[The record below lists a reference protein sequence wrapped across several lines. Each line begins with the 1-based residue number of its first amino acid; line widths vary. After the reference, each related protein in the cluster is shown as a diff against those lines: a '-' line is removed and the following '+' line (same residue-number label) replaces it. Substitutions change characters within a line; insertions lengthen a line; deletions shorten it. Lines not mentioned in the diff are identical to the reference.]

1 MRLIIISMLMVLFGL
16 SACSSDEDVVVHK
29 SGESWREGRLVVGRD
44 TYNLA
49 CASCHDTGKMDAPLI
64 GNPKDWSGRSDL
76 WDAVLAEHAKTGYL
90 EMPEK
95 GGHPELSDEQI
106 ESAAEFML
114 HVTFPDK
121 PQG

>member
-1 MRLIIISMLMVLFGL
+1 MRLIIIVMLAGL
-16 SACSSDEDVVVHK
+16 LGLPGCSSDEDVVVHK

-76 WDAVLAEHAKTGYL
+76 WGAVLAEHAKSGYL

-95 GGHPELSDEQI
+95 GGHPELTDEQI
-106 ESAAEFML
+106 ESATEFML
-114 HVTFPDK
+114 HVTFPEK